1 MMIQQCRL
9 PEQCKYEKEIKRC
22 NTNFGREV
30 MGMWKQFMI
39 VKPMQVST
47 QNKPW
52 GNLAT
57 HSEIPMQQKSYFF
70 FGGVREEELMQQ
82 LGA

>member
-1 MMIQQCRL
+1 
-9 PEQCKYEKEIKRC
+9 
-22 NTNFGREV
+22 
-30 MGMWKQFMI
+30 MWKQFMI

-57 HSEIPMQQKSYFF
+57 HSEIPMQ
-70 FGGVREEELMQQ
+70 
-82 LGA
+82 